1 MSPASVARRTSTPWS
16 SCTAAATVRP
26 SRRRKRRR
34 SSATWSLRLRPVCSL
49 APAGPARSVT
59 RRSMAVWMSSSVG
72 TNTNVPSASSLW
84 TVSSA
89 VVTAATSSSVSTPT
103 WPSMATC
110 ARDPSMSSPARRRS
124 KSRLLV
130 NASSSSAGPS
140 AKRPCQS
147 GRGSRSLIRLS
158 FLGGSLLARHRLDA
172 EAPEPHEPGGV
183 LVAES
188 VLGGVGREL
197 VVVQPVLGATAGDE
211 AAARLEAES
220 HLPRHR
226 RLRCTH
232 ERVEGP
238 PQRRV
243 PQPVVDELGVARLEA
258 SLLAHEVALERDR
271 LEVGVGEE
279 QGERTRALVDLAAL
293 DAHPAVLDH
302 VDAAPAVRPHRGAHR
317 RDELVQGRRRAV
329 EGHRDATLEADH
341 QLPGLPRRVSGLA
354 RDGVH
359 LLGGLDPRIFE
370 DPALDRSSPQV
381 LVDRVRAV
389 LAHADRD
396 AVLRRVLDRVLPR
409 QAPDPHGREHLEVR
423 RERSRRYFEPHLVVA
438 LSCTAV
444 RDRVRIVLTGGAD
457 QMPRDDRPR
466 QCRDERVLA

>member
-89 VVTAATSSSVSTPT
+89 VVTAATSSSVSRPT

-110 ARDPSMSSPARRRS
+110 ARDPSMSSPARRRA

-188 VLGGVGREL
+188 VIGGVGREL

-220 HLPRHR
+220 HLPRHL

-232 ERVEGP
+232 EGVERPAQPRGP
-238 PQRRV
+238 P
-243 PQPVVDELGVARLEA
+243 PVVDELGVARPEA
-258 SLLAHEVALERDR
+258 SLLAHEVALEGDR
-271 LEVGVGEE
+271 LEVGVREE
-279 QGERTRALVDLAAL
+279 QCERTRALVDLAAL

-302 VDAAPAVRPHRGAHR
+302 DDAAPAVRP
-317 RDELVQGRRRAV
+317 DRRAH
-329 EGHRDATLEADH
+329 GGGAPL
-341 QLPGLPRRVSGLA
+341 QPPRRA
-354 RDGVH
+354 
-359 LLGGLDPRIFE
+359 
-370 DPALDRSSPQV
+370 
-381 LVDRVRAV
+381 
-389 LAHADRD
+389 
-396 AVLRRVLDRVLPR
+396 
-409 QAPDPHGREHLEVR
+409 GR
-423 RERSRRYFEPHLVVA
+423 
-438 LSCTAV
+438 
-444 RDRVRIVLTGGAD
+444 GGAG
-457 QMPRDDRPR
+457 RPPPAPPP
-466 QCRDERVLA
+466 LP